1 MPTDEEITAAMR
13 RFHQMRREVVL
24 GMIGVQ
30 QENGTPPNQTE
41 VNELLT
47 QIKQTDER
55 CTIFVCLFV
64 VTRFLVQGP

>member
-24 GMIGVQ
+24 GMIGIQ

-47 QIKQTDER
+47 QIKQTDEMMKG
-55 CTIFVCLFV
+55 T
-64 VTRFLVQGP
+64 VTTLPIHIPLK